1 MIRKATIALCLGV
14 SLALSAP
21 HAGWAQGQQR
31 SNKLGS
37 DSGFVSPA
45 HSGVSGLGAKN
56 TVADGAAGSP
66 GSEAETTLSR
76 RGGAEPATREG
87 DVPKQ
92 IGILAPVAFFMFL
105 VLAGGL
111 YWFVFRRSSTP
122 EGEAA
127 SNGNQNNGA
136 TAQNAAPGDKDAAI
150 TGTDN
155 R

>member
-1 MIRKATIALCLGV
+1 MIRKAVLSLCLGA
-14 SLALSAP
+14 ALGLGAP
-21 HAGWAQGQQR
+21 QTIRAQEA
-31 SNKLGS
+31 KTATTLGS
-37 DSGFVSPA
+37 NGGSVSPA
-45 HSGVSGLGAKN
+45 NSGPSGLGAKN
-56 TVADGAAGSP
+56 SAVDSAAGSP
-66 GSEAETTLSR
+66 GSQPETSLSR
-76 RGGAEPATREG
+76 RSAGEPATREG
-87 DVPKQ
+87 DIPKQ

>member
-14 SLALSAP
+14 SLGLSAP
-21 HAGWAQGQQR
+21 HAGWAQGQQH

-45 HSGVSGLGAKN
+45 RSGVSGLGAKN
-56 TVADGAAGSP
+56 TAAESAAGSP
-66 GSEAETTLSR
+66 GSEAETTLSQ
-76 RGGAEPATREG
+76 RGAAEPATREG

-111 YWFVFRRSSTP
+111 YWFVFRKPSTP

-127 SNGNQNNGA
+127 SNGNQNGA
-136 TAQNAAPGDKDAAI
+136 SAQNAALGDKDAAI

>member
-1 MIRKATIALCLGV
+1 MIRKAVLALCLG
-14 SLALSAP
+14 ALLGLGAP
-21 HAGWAQGQQR
+21 QTGWAQGSKTNTQG
-31 SNKLGS
+31 SNG
-37 DSGFVSPA
+37 GFVEPA
-45 HSGVSGLGAKN
+45 NSGPSGLGAKN
-56 TVADGAAGSP
+56 VAADSAAGSP
-66 GSEAETTLSR
+66 GSEAETSLSR
-76 RGGAEPATREG
+76 PSAGEPATRES

-111 YWFVFRRSSTP
+111 YWFVFRRPSTP

-127 SNGNQNNGA
+127 AAKETA
-136 TAQNAAPGDKDAAI
+136 TNAQSVTGDKESTI